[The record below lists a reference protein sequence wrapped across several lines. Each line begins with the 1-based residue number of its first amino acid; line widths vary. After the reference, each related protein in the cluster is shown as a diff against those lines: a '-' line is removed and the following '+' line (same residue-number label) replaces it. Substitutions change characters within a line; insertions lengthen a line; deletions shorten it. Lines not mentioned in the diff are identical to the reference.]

1 MNIVFAGTPEFAVA
15 SLKALTDNDYH
26 HHNIVAVY
34 TQPDRPAGR
43 GRKLQPSPVKQF
55 ALTHDLPVFQ
65 PSTLKDDIEQQ
76 RLKELAPDVMI
87 VVAYGLLLPQAV
99 LDIPRLGCLN
109 VHASLLP
116 RWRGAAPIQRS
127 IEAGDQETGVTIMQ
141 MDAGLDTGAMLARK
155 STPILDSDTATDLH
169 DRLALLGA
177 ETLIDVLNRLEK
189 GEIKPEPQ
197 DDALANYANKL
208 NKQEADVAWHEDAL
222 SIDRKIRAFTPWP
235 GANTRWHNKR
245 LRILRAAP
253 MTRATTEIPGTIVS
267 LGPEGI
273 VVATG
278 DQCLVIDRLQLEGGR
293 AQDAAEFLN
302 GHALAAGDRFDQ

>member
-15 SLKALTDNDYH
+15 SLKALLACNY
-26 HHNIVAVY
+26 NIVAVY

-55 ALTHDLPVFQ
+55 ALTHNLPVFQ
-65 PSTLKDDIEQQ
+65 PTTLSDAAEQS
-76 RLKELAPDVMI
+76 RLTALAPDVMI
-87 VVAYGLLLPQAV
+87 VVAYGLILPKAV

-127 IEAGDQETGVTIMQ
+127 IEAGDRETGVTIMQ
-141 MDAGLDTGAMLARK
+141 MDTGLDTGALLARK
-155 STPILDSDTATDLH
+155 STPILDSDNAADLH

-177 ETLIDVLNRLEK
+177 EALVDTLARLAHDH
-189 GEIKPEPQ
+189 IKAEPQ
-197 DDALANYANKL
+197 DDAFACYANKL
-208 NKQEADVAWHEDAL
+208 SKQEADIDWREDAL

-235 GANTRWHNKR
+235 AANTRWQNKR
-245 LRILRAAP
+245 LRILHARP
-253 MTRATTEIPGTIVS
+253 FATPATEAPGTIVS
-267 LGPEGI
+267 LAPEGI
-273 VVATG
+273 IVATG
-278 DQCLVIDRLQLEGGR
+278 NQCLAIDRLQLEGGR

-302 GHALAAGDRFDQ
+302 GHALAPGDRFGH